1 MPTLSKYLANVAGKL
16 KEVYAIVTS
25 AGVANANQ
33 MVQTDSTGR
42 LDMSVMPVGIGSE
55 TISAVAFE
63 TLAAGNF
70 VNIFLSAG
78 VLQARKADA
87 SVNSKFATG
96 FVLAAYSPADPCV
109 VYQISQANTQLS
121 GLVIG
126 TEYYLSTTPG
136 AVSTTAPIGNTQI
149 VQRLG
154 IANSITSM
162 VFDGCS
168 YFELTV

>member
-1 MPTLSKYLANVAGKL
+1 MSSLAKYIANISGKL

-25 AGVANANQ
+25 AGVANAYNI
-33 MVQTDSTGR
+33 VQTDSTGR
-42 LDMSVMPVGIGSE
+42 LDVSVMPVGLGPE
-55 TISAVAFE
+55 VVNAVAYE
-63 TLAAGNF
+63 ALSAGHF
-70 VNIFLSAG
+70 VNLFLSGG

-96 FVLAAYSPADPCV
+96 FVLAGYSPADPCV
-109 VYQISQANTQLS
+109 VYQISQSNTQLS
-121 GLVIG
+121 ALVIG

-136 AVSTTAPIGNTQI
+136 GITATAPSGNTQI

-154 IANSITSM
+154 VANSTTSI

-168 YFELTV
+168 YFEVTV